1 LAKNQKF
8 ILFVNFSAYV
18 GQEDNVQMR
27 ILAGAIV
34 GTVVVVVLVIVLVV
48 LFFKRYGIKTSES
61 NQLLLLPHMRSM
73 LIVRLPLCV
82 SAAAPTT
89 ATRSSQAIVIPWNT
103 ETAKVGI

>member
-1 LAKNQKF
+1 
-8 ILFVNFSAYV
+8 
-18 GQEDNVQMR
+18 MR

-48 LFFKRYGIKTSES
+48 LFFKRYVIKTKK
-61 NQLLLLPHMRSM
+61 QATRLHFCHMRST
-73 LIVRLPLCV
+73 LIVRLLLCV

-89 ATRSSQAIVIPWNT
+89 ATRSSRAIVIPWNT